1 MSNGYAVVYDR
12 VTEYAHKVVSGNV
25 VAGELH
31 ILACK
36 RHLND
41 LEKQRTDEFPYYY
54 DPVKAQEI
62 IDYAE
67 TLTIA
72 EGTEP
77 RPVRLIDSQ
86 AFDLGVT
93 FGWFKVSNNKRR
105 FRRRYKCMAR
115 QNGKTF
121 ENGIMGT
128 YIAGFGGYL
137 YGKLFTV
144 ATKKRQARLAW
155 EEMAKFIAEGR
166 FYEPNANQIR
176 LFIGD
181 AESLYNAGYRKQ
193 SEGAWKKVSEKYPRY
208 VCTVCNHLY
217 NNKEYK
223 YCPNCGAKM
232 NGGAK

>member
-1 MSNGYAVVYDR
+1 MVNGSPVYDR
-12 VTEYAHKVVSGNV
+12 VTEYAHKVASGKV

-41 LEKQRTDEFPYYY
+41 LQRQRSEEFPYYY
-54 DPVKAQEI
+54 DPDKALEI

-77 RPVRLIDSQ
+77 KPVRLLESQ

-93 FGWFKVSNNKRR
+93 FGWFKSSNHKRR
-105 FRRRYKCMAR
+105 FRRRYKSMAR

-128 YIAGFGGYL
+128 YIAGFGG
-137 YGKLFTV
+137 
-144 ATKKRQARLAW
+144 
-155 EEMAKFIAEGR
+155 
-166 FYEPNANQIR
+166 
-176 LFIGD
+176 
-181 AESLYNAGYRKQ
+181 
-193 SEGAWKKVSEKYPRY
+193 
-208 VCTVCNHLY
+208 
-217 NNKEYK
+217 
-223 YCPNCGAKM
+223 
-232 NGGAK
+232 